1 MAEND
6 GDVGDKT
13 QGITPEV
20 LAEAKQYGW
29 VPKEDYRGKSEW
41 VDADEFVRRGRSSIP
56 ILRQK
61 LTAEQA
67 RVSNLTTTVANLE
80 KDMETVRKIGYAQ
93 AEKEWKDRY
102 EALKAQKAEA
112 LKDGEHSDVVEL
124 DEALEAHRAAKPAE
138 PKKAGNGQGTGPT
151 PEEKQWLAENP
162 WYNTNKKLTA
172 RANAI
177 GVSLSDEY
185 SGMELLEKVREEM
198 ELLFPEDMGVEPQNK
213 PGMTHGSRRRTG
225 ADVRTG
231 NEHTYDNLP
240 ADARAACDRL
250 VKSKRCTQQEY
261 LDNYQWD

>member
-1 MAEND
+1 MSEHD
-6 GDVGDKT
+6 GSVIDKT
-13 QGITPEV
+13 QGVTPEV

-61 LTAEQA
+61 LTAAESK
-67 RVSNLTTTVANLE
+67 VSGLTTTVSNLE
-80 KDMETVRKIGYAQ
+80 KDMETVRRIGYAQ
-93 AEKEWKDRY
+93 AESEWKAKY
-102 EALKAQKAEA
+102 EALKAEKT
-112 LKDGEHSDVVEL
+112 
-124 DEALEAHRAAKPAE
+124 EALEAGEHSRVVEVDEQLAAHKDAKPVE
-138 PKKAGNGQGTGPT
+138 PKKPAAAAAGPS
-151 PEEKQWLAENP
+151 PEEKQWLADNP

-185 SGMELLEKVREEM
+185 QGMELLEKVKEEM
-198 ELLFPEDMGVEPQNK
+198 ELLFPEDMGVEAHK

-225 ADVRTG
+225 AAPTEG
-231 NEHTYDNLP
+231 AKTYDSLP
-240 ADARAACDRL
+240 ADAKAACDRL